1 MSSLF
6 VTGLWRVDAKYNFES
21 YVRMIPLVLKRLREE
36 ATRAGTQIRIVVCTN
51 EEGMNRIKLKDPVEL
66 VQIEFDHLPSV
77 PSVSEPCGLKLG
89 WMLNA
94 EKLNGLNRVWAN
106 KIFLMD
112 EMSRRFGDE
121 EANVVWIDA
130 GLKQFQKNFPVGKI
144 GRFNRIRPGQ
154 VFTNQYPNADR
165 VRHCR
170 CKLPHHIRAGLIGC
184 HRSTIHEFS
193 REFSRHMGKVS
204 QDCGSWDEETIL
216 SSLYLENKKVFQT
229 WEEL

>member
-21 YVRMIPLVLKRLREE
+21 YVRMLPLVLKRLREE
-36 ATRAGTQIRIVVCTN
+36 ATRAGAQIRIIVCTN
-51 EEGMNRIKLKDPVEL
+51 EEGMNRVKLKDPVEL

-121 EANVVWIDA
+121 EANVIWIDA

-144 GRFNRIRPGQ
+144 GRFDRIRPGQ

-170 CKLPHHIRAGLIGC
+170 CELPHHIRAGLIGC

-193 REFSRHMGKVS
+193 REFSRHMGRVS
-204 QDCGSWDEETIL
+204 EDCGSWDEETIL
-216 SSLYLENKKVFQT
+216 SSLYLENRQIFKK
-229 WEEL
+229 WEDL